1 MPGIASTISS
11 TSTCA
16 RLLRVRP
23 LPNLLARQTRID
35 PKKLN
40 TYLLRRGHRRGK
52 FMFPPRDDYAGHAI
66 PQDRDGG
73 APHIHELINRKQKKK
88 RLHRQMKGSGRSED
102 N

>member
-1 MPGIASTISS
+1 
-11 TSTCA
+11 
-16 RLLRVRP
+16 
-23 LPNLLARQTRID
+23 
-35 PKKLN
+35 
-40 TYLLRRGHRRGK
+40 
-52 FMFPPRDDYAGHAI
+52 MFPPRDDYAGHAI